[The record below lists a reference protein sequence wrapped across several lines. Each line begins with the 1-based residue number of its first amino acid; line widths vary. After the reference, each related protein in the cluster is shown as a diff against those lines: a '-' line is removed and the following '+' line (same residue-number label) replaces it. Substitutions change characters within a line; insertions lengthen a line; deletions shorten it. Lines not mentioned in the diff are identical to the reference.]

1 MRIKALAY
9 WLFGLFMLIS
19 VFTFAQ
25 KGKKKPVVMPR
36 DSSAVQVRQFS
47 DEAINTYSQS
57 EDFKY
62 IDPQTKQDL
71 SLWDLFLAWV
81 LNMLASEVGRSPLL
95 LVILKYLI
103 LGLIA
108 AGVIFLVLKAIGI
121 DVGMFLR
128 KGAKKT
134 SLPYV
139 ESLENIHE
147 INFDDELDEAVSN
160 RNYRLA
166 VRLLYLKCLKQLSD
180 KGLIQWQIDK
190 TNKAYYYELAQ
201 KPQRDAF
208 GSLTRR
214 FEYVWYG
221 NFHIDEQAYNDIDQ
235 LFSKFREQL

>member
-1 MRIKALAY
+1 M
-9 WLFGLFMLIS
+9 FGLFMFIS
-19 VFTFAQ
+19 VFAFAN
-25 KGKKKPVVMPR
+25 KGKKKPAVMAR
-36 DSSAVQVRQFS
+36 DSSSVQVRQFS
-47 DEAINTYSQS
+47 EDAIGAYSQS

-62 IDPQTKQDL
+62 VDADTKREL

-81 LNMLASEVGRSPLL
+81 LNMLAAEVGRSPIL
-95 LVILKYLI
+95 LVILKYLV

-121 DVGMFLR
+121 DVGLFLR

-190 TNKAYYYELAQ
+190 TNKAYYYELTQ

-221 NFHIDEQAYNDIDQ
+221 NFNIDEQAYNDIDR
-235 LFSKFREQL
+235 LFNKFREQL